1 MTLFDLE
8 DSVAAPEKEAARVRV
23 VEAIRDLDWDDRVLC
38 VRLNGWGSRWTYG
51 DVIEVV
57 RGAGERLDGVMLPKA
72 QSAAEVYAL
81 DLLLT
86 QVEQNSGLTVG
97 HVGIEAQIET
107 ARGLINVEEICAA
120 SPRLEAIVFG
130 PADFAASV
138 EMPVLTGGVQI
149 DRYPGDHFHYV
160 FSKILVA
167 GRANGIQVIDGPFLK
182 IRELELFRDYCDRA
196 RSLGYDGK
204 WAVHP
209 DQVAILNEVFS
220 PTQEQFDRAW
230 SIVDAYR
237 AATEQE
243 GKGVVML
250 GEEMIDEASRKM
262 ALKFVSRG
270 ERAGLKRSVT
280 GQA

>member
-1 MTLFDLE
+1 
-8 DSVAAPEKEAARVRV
+8 
-23 VEAIRDLDWDDRVLC
+23 
-38 VRLNGWGSRWTYG
+38 
-51 DVIEVV
+51 
-57 RGAGERLDGVMLPKA
+57 
-72 QSAAEVYAL
+72 
-81 DLLLT
+81 
-86 QVEQNSGLTVG
+86 
-97 HVGIEAQIET
+97 
-107 ARGLINVEEICAA
+107 
-120 SPRLEAIVFG
+120 
-130 PADFAASV
+130 
-138 EMPVLTGGVQI
+138 
-149 DRYPGDHFHYV
+149 
-160 FSKILVA
+160 
-167 GRANGIQVIDGPFLK
+167 LK